1 VFYVQRGPPR
11 VCALGIQQSS
21 AHFQVVIKDQGES
34 TRVCS
39 GCRNF
44 EYVCVSCGRDTDTQ
58 RSLQVTRPQLKLNP
72 QTLGSQR
79 RRFANTDPPA
89 SRVSAVA
96 SFMSCGADLLPT
108 NLSPVGG
115 GNQVATIRRCNREQ
129 LQSGTTVSITPLPP
143 SQSLPFFPWDGRSPV
158 SHPTCDVPFPPRRPG
173 EYWKGMIPDRP
184 LYQGVRGFVWDPKPR
199 ESGSVIWAD
208 RRRTGPTCV
217 WPKGGPQ
224 GQTESGGIVL
234 AATCWATSAQRRFH
248 PKEALYLPT
257 FSHLLIVNKLLSLSL
272 SPHIGI
278 TSMHYPP
285 LMHPIHNTRIKIDPG
300 GG

>member
-1 VFYVQRGPPR
+1 
-11 VCALGIQQSS
+11 
-21 AHFQVVIKDQGES
+21 
-34 TRVCS
+34 
-39 GCRNF
+39 
-44 EYVCVSCGRDTDTQ
+44 
-58 RSLQVTRPQLKLNP
+58 
-72 QTLGSQR
+72 
-79 RRFANTDPPA
+79 
-89 SRVSAVA
+89 
-96 SFMSCGADLLPT
+96 
-108 NLSPVGG
+108 
-115 GNQVATIRRCNREQ
+115 VATIRRCNREQ

-300 GG
+300 GGERGGGGGCQKCSCQHGLFISTLCKTRMEGNTIVLVAVPLANQSSWNKKESSLFSTLPHVLLTEYRQYSCLLAHRMSHGPTILGSHSPRVVFSVDDYVTYAI